1 MREEGRWV
9 TGRRGEKWKQKERR
23 LLKGRE
29 GRTGGRTA
37 SSQPLSSAPHARPR
51 PLHVPRVLESVSSRG
66 GVGGEVAM
74 ASPPSGPGRG
84 LFSQLLIPSAQ
95 CKGEQLSQ
103 ASGMCSGSRE
113 A

>member
-1 MREEGRWV
+1 MKSGS
-9 TGRRGEKWKQKERR
+9 RRKDDYSKAG
-23 LLKGRE
+23 
-29 GRTGGRTA
+29 TGGQTA
-37 SSQPLSSAPHARPR
+37 PSQPLSSAPHARPR
-51 PLHVPRVLESVSSRG
+51 PLHVPRVLESVSSRR